1 MSQELPN
8 LTNKV
13 VYGPVGHLQETLI
26 RQLCPKIEARPF
38 NYIHDTLYYDAVY
51 WAYTF
56 IFNRIDENVILLNHI
71 QDIQTHSK
79 KMHFRKIAKVT
90 SFQTSEIIELNPEDF
105 RNHENNPY
113 EGNSNEE
120 FFEYIK
126 AFDHDDTD
134 GLSDETIEAL
144 AKIGYETVFTEYYN
158 STQDGEETYLE
169 MGKADPA
176 YRKAGGFDAEMSELM

>member
-1 MSQELPN
+1 MSHELSN

-13 VYGPVGHLQETLI
+13 VYGPVGRLQENLI
-26 RQLCPKIEARPF
+26 RQLGPKMQARLF
-38 NYIHDTLYYDAVY
+38 NSIHDTFYYDAVY

-56 IFNRIDENVILLNHI
+56 SFNRIDENVIFLNH
-71 QDIQTHSK
+71 HSK

-120 FFEYIK
+120 FYEYIK